1 MKAYRKII
9 GVAAVAICLI
19 IVVVTF
25 IKVKGINSSDKLVL
39 QLAHNQSAGSEI
51 ADSIA
56 KVSDYVAQESGDEVN
71 IKIFASGVLG
81 TEKEEIEMVKAG
93 IIDMAKVSS
102 NTLGQFDDRYA
113 IFAIPYLFK
122 NQEHYYNAMEKSEAV
137 KELFNDTAD
146 DGYIAVGYY
155 ANGARNFYLKDDIA
169 VTDTTVLNGKKIRS
183 MPSSTSMDMIEKM
196 GGTPVPMAASETYA
210 SLQQGVVDGA
220 ENTELALTVDGHE
233 DLVKSYTYTEHQF
246 SPDIFIISTKTWNK
260 MTEKQRQSLI
270 TALEETNDN
279 FKSLYNGMMDE
290 AIKEAESKGVHVY
303 RDIDK
308 TPFIEAVQPI
318 HESFFNKGEAYK
330 KLYVAI
336 IKNAKS
342 NKMGKK
348 DIIKVECPIEALD
361 LDILGFIDHN
371 ITVNVIKGD
380 RIVEKKELKLPKQ
393 VKNVIKCK
401 NPRCVTSIEQELD
414 QIFILADEEKEV
426 YRCKYCEEKYTNPN
440 RRQIKVM

>member
-1 MKAYRKII
+1 MKSYKKIVGI
-9 GVAAVAICLI
+9 VAVVVSLI
-19 IVVVTF
+19 IVTVTF
-25 IKVKGINSSDKLVL
+25 VKVKGINASDKLVL
-39 QLAHNQSAGSEI
+39 QFAHNQSAGSKI

-56 KVSDYVAQESGDEVN
+56 KVADYVSEEDDTVD

-81 TEKEEIEMVKAG
+81 TEKEEIEMIKAG

-122 NQEHYYNAMEKSEAV
+122 NQDHYYNAMEKSEAV

-169 VTDTTVLNGKKIRS
+169 VTDTSVLNGKKIRS
-183 MPSSTSMDMIEKM
+183 MPSTTSMDMIEKM

-246 SPDIFIISTKTWNK
+246 SPDIFIVSTKTWNK
-260 MTEKQRQSLI
+260 MSEKQRQSLI
-270 TALEETNDN
+270 TALEKTNEN

-290 AIKEAESKGVHVY
+290 AIQEAESKGVHVY
-303 RDIDK
+303 KDIDK
-308 TPFIEAVQPI
+308 TPFIQAVQPI
-318 HESFFNKGEAYK
+318 HEEFCNRGEAYK
-330 KLYVAI
+330 KLYD
-336 IKNAKS
+336 
-342 NKMGKK
+342 
-348 DIIKVECPIEALD
+348 DIQKYA
-361 LDILGFIDHN
+361 
-371 ITVNVIKGD
+371 D
-380 RIVEKKELKLPKQ
+380 R
-393 VKNVIKCK
+393 
-401 NPRCVTSIEQELD
+401 
-414 QIFILADEEKEV
+414 
-426 YRCKYCEEKYTNPN
+426 
-440 RRQIKVM
+440 

>member
-196 GGTPVPMAASETYA
+196 GGTPDRKS
-210 SLQQGVVDGA
+210 VV
-220 ENTELALTVDGHE
+220 
-233 DLVKSYTYTEHQF
+233 
-246 SPDIFIISTKTWNK
+246 
-260 MTEKQRQSLI
+260 
-270 TALEETNDN
+270 
-279 FKSLYNGMMDE
+279 
-290 AIKEAESKGVHVY
+290 
-303 RDIDK
+303 
-308 TPFIEAVQPI
+308 
-318 HESFFNKGEAYK
+318 
-330 KLYVAI
+330 
-336 IKNAKS
+336 
-342 NKMGKK
+342 
-348 DIIKVECPIEALD
+348 
-361 LDILGFIDHN
+361 
-371 ITVNVIKGD
+371 
-380 RIVEKKELKLPKQ
+380 
-393 VKNVIKCK
+393 
-401 NPRCVTSIEQELD
+401 
-414 QIFILADEEKEV
+414 
-426 YRCKYCEEKYTNPN
+426 
-440 RRQIKVM
+440 

>member
-9 GVAAVAICLI
+9 GIAAVAICLI

-39 QLAHNQSAGSEI
+39 KLAHNQSAGSEI

-330 KLYVAI
+330 KLYD
-336 IKNAKS
+336 
-342 NKMGKK
+342 
-348 DIIKVECPIEALD
+348 DIQKY
-361 LDILGFIDHN
+361 
-371 ITVNVIKGD
+371 
-380 RIVEKKELKLPKQ
+380 
-393 VKNVIKCK
+393 
-401 NPRCVTSIEQELD
+401 
-414 QIFILADEEKEV
+414 AD
-426 YRCKYCEEKYTNPN
+426 
-440 RRQIKVM
+440 

>member
-1 MKAYRKII
+1 MKAYKKII
-9 GVAAVAICLI
+9 GTAFVAVCLI
-19 IVVVTF
+19 IVIVTF

-56 KVSDYVAQESGDEVN
+56 KVSDFAAKESGDEVN

-122 NQEHYYNAMEKSEAV
+122 NQEHYYNAMENSEAV
-137 KELFNDTAD
+137 KELFADTAD

-155 ANGARNFYLKDDIA
+155 ANGARNFYLKDDVP
-169 VTDTTVLNGKKIRS
+169 VTDTSVLSGKKIRS

-233 DLVKSYTYTEHQF
+233 DLVKVFVCLESKVFGIGVESYTVGSSEF
-246 SPDIFIISTKTWNK
+246 CMN
-260 MTEKQRQSLI
+260 
-270 TALEETNDN
+270 
-279 FKSLYNGMMDE
+279 
-290 AIKEAESKGVHVY
+290 
-303 RDIDK
+303 
-308 TPFIEAVQPI
+308 
-318 HESFFNKGEAYK
+318 
-330 KLYVAI
+330 YVARAGI
-336 IKNAKS
+336 TPLMDNGHYHPTEVVSDKVSSMLLFNDHLALHITRPVRWDSDHVVLYDDETREIAKEIVRA
-342 NKMGKK
+342 
-348 DIIKVECPIEALD
+348 DALD
-361 LDILGFIDHN
+361 KVFIATDYFDASINRISAWITGMRSVQKALLYALLEPESLRNLQNEGRFTELMAAQEELKIMPFGDIWQEYLN
-371 ITVNVIKGD
+371 RENVAAD
-380 RIVEKKELKLPKQ
+380 YVSEVMDYEKKVLEA
-393 VKNVIKCK
+393 
-401 NPRCVTSIEQELD
+401 R
-414 QIFILADEEKEV
+414 
-426 YRCKYCEEKYTNPN
+426 
-440 RRQIKVM
+440 

>member
-1 MKAYRKII
+1 MKSYKKIVGI
-9 GVAAVAICLI
+9 VAVVVSLI
-19 IVVVTF
+19 IVTVTF
-25 IKVKGINSSDKLVL
+25 VKVKGINASDKLVL
-39 QLAHNQSAGSEI
+39 QFAHNQSAGSKI

-56 KVSDYVAQESGDEVN
+56 KVADYVSEEDDTVG

-81 TEKEEIEMVKAG
+81 TEKEEIEMIKAG

-122 NQEHYYNAMEKSEAV
+122 NQDHYYNAMEKSEAV

-169 VTDTTVLNGKKIRS
+169 VTDTSVLNGKKIRS
-183 MPSSTSMDMIEKM
+183 MPSTTSMNMIEKM

-246 SPDIFIISTKTWNK
+246 SPDIFIVSTKTWNK
-260 MTEKQRQSLI
+260 MSEKQRQSLI
-270 TALEETNDN
+270 TALEKTNEN

-290 AIKEAESKGVHVY
+290 AIQEAESKGVHVY
-303 RDIDK
+303 KDIDK
-308 TPFIEAVQPI
+308 TPFIQAVQPI
-318 HESFFNKGEAYK
+318 HEEFCNRGEAYK
-330 KLYVAI
+330 KLYD
-336 IKNAKS
+336 
-342 NKMGKK
+342 
-348 DIIKVECPIEALD
+348 DIQKY
-361 LDILGFIDHN
+361 
-371 ITVNVIKGD
+371 
-380 RIVEKKELKLPKQ
+380 
-393 VKNVIKCK
+393 
-401 NPRCVTSIEQELD
+401 
-414 QIFILADEEKEV
+414 AD
-426 YRCKYCEEKYTNPN
+426 
-440 RRQIKVM
+440 